1 MIRMVTWICRKEV
14 DLMKQYDVECPVCG
28 FLNRNL
34 YLEETDGWM
43 ECGHCG
49 SLSQHCKVIKMVQ
62 LDAFRT
68 EDAEKSMAKAAI

>member
-1 MIRMVTWICRKEV
+1 MIRLVTWICRKEV
-14 DLMKQYDVECPVCG
+14 DLMKRYDVECPVCG

-43 ECGHCG
+43 ECVRCR
-49 SLSQHCKVIKMVQ
+49 SLSQHRKVIKMVQ

-68 EDAEKSMAKAAI
+68 EDAEKSMAKAVI